1 MDDLSRPGRRGWAVP
16 LLAMFTTQ
24 FFAAYPLRIIPLL
37 GAVIAAQLA
46 ISPSSVGYFA
56 SLASL
61 GTLAGILVAPSLVRS
76 VGVFRTLQACLL
88 ISAAGAA
95 AFVLPVLGAV
105 LVASLLVGLAD
116 GPAGFA
122 ASRELH
128 RAAPPRSRRLLFS
141 LSSMGGSFGSLTSA
155 IVVAFVVAVADWR
168 TAVFVAASLTALA
181 ILPLR
186 FLASAEPGPAAAA
199 PERPTLGYAP
209 ALALLRRDAGSLRLV
224 LGATILSMSQGAWLT
239 FFVAYLVGSV
249 NLSLSRA
256 AALLATIQAIALVS
270 RLVFGRWA
278 DVIGSARP
286 VFVLICACAT
296 CSWIGLASLEHGF
309 SDVGL
314 HFVVMIAGISI
325 AAWNGLMGAEL
336 ASRVPE
342 SALIALNGAMAIAMT
357 AGYALAVAGLAW
369 LTERLG
375 GYGVPFMVVAA
386 ALALNT
392 INFASLPRTN
402 PG

>member
-1 MDDLSRPGRRGWAVP
+1 VDELRRPGRRGWAVP

-24 FFAAYPLRIIPLL
+24 FFAAYPLRIIPVL
-37 GAVIAAQLA
+37 GATVATHLA
-46 ISPSSVGYFA
+46 ISPASVGYFA

-61 GTLAGILVAPSLVRS
+61 GTLAGILLAPALVRS
-76 VGVFRTLQACLL
+76 LGVFRTLQACLL

-95 AFVLPVLGAV
+95 AFVLPAV
-105 LVASLLVGLAD
+105 AAVILASLLVGLAD

-128 RAAPPRSRRLLFS
+128 RAAPPQSRRLLFA

-168 TAVFVAASLTALA
+168 AAVIVAAALTALA

-186 FLASAEPGPAAAA
+186 FLASAELGPTTVA
-199 PERPTLGYAP
+199 PERATLGYP
-209 ALALLRRDAGSLRLV
+209 QALRLLGSDASTLRLV
-224 LGATILSMSQGAWLT
+224 LGATILAMSQGAWLT

-249 NLSLSRA
+249 NMSLTLA

-270 RLVFGRWA
+270 RVAFGRWA

-286 VFVLICACAT
+286 IFVLICACAT
-296 CSWIGLASLEHGF
+296 CSWLGLASLEHGF
-309 SDVGL
+309 STAGL
-314 HFVVMIAGISI
+314 LFVVVIAGISV

-336 ASRVPE
+336 ATRVPE
-342 SALIALNGAMAIAMT
+342 SALIAINGVVAISMT

-375 GYGVPFMVVAA
+375 GYGVPFLVVAA
-386 ALALNT
+386 ALGLNT
-392 INFASLPRTN
+392 INFALLPRTS
-402 PG
+402 PA